1 MFSNN
6 QKISVRQLKRLLVM
20 DWIGKISLLLPR
32 FIVQSS
38 GKDLILSLILGV
50 GITAVYTCIVC
61 YLSRYI
67 TRSFGGYVELR
78 LGRASAF
85 ALCLVYWSYMFV
97 NLLYITRVFG
107 AVTRQ
112 YMLPELS
119 ENIPCIL
126 MLLGGF
132 YASMDPKE
140 RRGRIAEVLYPFVLI
155 PLLILLVI
163 ASFGV
168 QSEYF
173 TYESAN
179 FNAVTMKQ
187 SFQVFTAFGGVSL
200 ILFEAPFIQ
209 KSGMRLRTTLKGLMI
224 TAIGIGAAILIG
236 IGSFGDQGMKA
247 LRWPVVTLMSNV
259 DIPGGFLQRFDILFL
274 ALLLMSFFV
283 AASTGIFYLNLIF
296 KEMFKQPEE
305 KHYHFLMLILSIAS
319 VLWCKNVEI
328 AQQLFLTVN
337 CYLLIP
343 IMAVFTVIFAIL
355 EWEKRRRSK

>member
-78 LGRASAF
+78 MGRAAAF

-112 YMLPELS
+112 YMLPELN
-119 ENIPCIL
+119 ENIPCML

-140 RRGRIAEVLYPFVLI
+140 RRGGTVQILYSFVMH
-155 PLLILLVI
+155 PLLLLLVI
-163 ASFGV
+163 AFSRPD
-168 QSEYF
+168 
-173 TYESAN
+173 N
-179 FNAVTMKQ
+179 K
-187 SFQVFTAFGGVSL
+187 
-200 ILFEAPFIQ
+200 
-209 KSGMRLRTTLKGLMI
+209 
-224 TAIGIGAAILIG
+224 
-236 IGSFGDQGMKA
+236 
-247 LRWPVVTLMSNV
+247 
-259 DIPGGFLQRFDILFL
+259 
-274 ALLLMSFFV
+274 
-283 AASTGIFYLNLIF
+283 
-296 KEMFKQPEE
+296 
-305 KHYHFLMLILSIAS
+305 
-319 VLWCKNVEI
+319 
-328 AQQLFLTVN
+328 
-337 CYLLIP
+337 
-343 IMAVFTVIFAIL
+343 
-355 EWEKRRRSK
+355 